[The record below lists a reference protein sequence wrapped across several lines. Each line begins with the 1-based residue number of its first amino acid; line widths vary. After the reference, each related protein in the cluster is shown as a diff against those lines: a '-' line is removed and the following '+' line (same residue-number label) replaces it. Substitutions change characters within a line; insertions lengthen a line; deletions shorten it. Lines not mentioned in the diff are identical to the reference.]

1 LKNLVIFDISRL
13 KFGNYLSRTVIICI
27 KMSEI
32 MFIISRIESLMYEV
46 TFDPV
51 LRKGKIIA
59 NLSIVNESDFK
70 NVLDLFR
77 QAMHSGLSVS
87 PYIKIIRPG
96 EKVGGMKIEKG
107 KIGIATACSITIDAV
122 LLKAGIPVKP
132 RFGGVVEIHDGTP
145 LRFTDILTYDSTT
158 IDPLD
163 VLMSQELTS
172 VTEMIRTGSGKI
184 LANMREAPMAAR
196 ERIEERLDAL
206 VEAGFACIL
215 EVGEPNSDILGV
227 QVGRDK
233 MGIAV
238 IGGTNPMAFVQEQ
251 GINIKTQEM
260 SRLMDIEEMSHIDE
274 LK

>member
-1 LKNLVIFDISRL
+1 
-13 KFGNYLSRTVIICI
+13 
-27 KMSEI
+27 MSEI
-32 MFIISRIESLMYEV
+32 MFIISRIEGLMYEV

-51 LRKGKIIA
+51 QRKGKIIV
-59 NLSIVNESDFK
+59 NTSIVDESDLDRA
-70 NVLDLFR
+70 LDLFR

-96 EKVGGMKIEKG
+96 EKAGDIKIEKG
-107 KIGIATACSITIDAV
+107 KIGLLTACSITIDGV

-132 RFGGVVEIHDGTP
+132 RFGGVVEIHDGSP
-145 LRFTDILTYDSTT
+145 LRFTEILTYDSTT

-163 VLMSQELTS
+163 VLMSQDLTS

-196 ERIEERLDAL
+196 DRIEERLDAL
-206 VEAGFACIL
+206 VEAGFSCIM
-215 EVGEPNSDILGV
+215 EVGEPNSDILGI

-238 IGGTNPMAFVQEQ
+238 IGGTNPMALVQEH
-251 GINIKTQEM
+251 GIDINTQEM
-260 SRLMDIEEMSHIDE
+260 SRLLDFEEMSHIDE
-274 LK
+274 IK

>member
-1 LKNLVIFDISRL
+1 MKNLVIFDISRL

>member
-1 LKNLVIFDISRL
+1 
-13 KFGNYLSRTVIICI
+13 
-27 KMSEI
+27 MSEI
-32 MFIISRIESLMYEV
+32 MLIIARIESLMYEV

-51 LRKGKIIA
+51 LRKGKIIV
-59 NLSIVNESDFK
+59 NTSIVDESDLDR
-70 NVLDLFR
+70 VLDLFR

-96 EKVGGMKIEKG
+96 EKGGDVKIEKG
-107 KIGIATACSITIDAV
+107 KIGLVTACSITIDGV

-145 LRFTDILTYDSTT
+145 LRFTEILTYDSTT

-172 VTEMIRTGSGKI
+172 VTEMIQTGSGKI

-196 ERIEERLDAL
+196 DRIEERLDAL
-206 VEAGFACIL
+206 VEAGFSCIM
-215 EVGEPNSDILGV
+215 EVGEPNSDILGI

-238 IGGTNPMAFVQEQ
+238 IGGTNPMALVQEH
-251 GINIKTQEM
+251 GIDINTQEM
-260 SRLMDIEEMSHIDE
+260 SRLLDIEEMSHIDE
-274 LK
+274 IK

>member
-1 LKNLVIFDISRL
+1 
-13 KFGNYLSRTVIICI
+13 
-27 KMSEI
+27 MSEI

-59 NLSIVNESDFK
+59 NLSKVNESDFK
-70 NVLDLFR
+70 KVLDLFR

-96 EKVGGMKIEKG
+96 EKVGD
-107 KIGIATACSITIDAV
+107 ITIDAV

-196 ERIEERLDAL
+196 DRIEERLDAL

-215 EVGEPNSDILGV
+215 EVGEPNSDILGI

-251 GINIKTQEM
+251 GIDIDTKEM
-260 SRLMDIEEMSHIDE
+260 SRLLDIEEMSHIDE
-274 LK
+274 IK

>member
-1 LKNLVIFDISRL
+1 
-13 KFGNYLSRTVIICI
+13 
-27 KMSEI
+27 MSEI

-46 TFDPV
+46 TFDP
-51 LRKGKIIA
+51 LARKGKIIA

-70 NVLDLFR
+70 KVLDLFR

-96 EKVGGMKIEKG
+96 EKVGDMKIEKG
-107 KIGIATACSITIDAV
+107 KIGIATTCSITIDAV

-196 ERIEERLDAL
+196 DRIEERLDAL

-215 EVGEPNSDILGV
+215 EVGEPNSDILGI

-251 GINIKTQEM
+251 GIDIETKEM
-260 SRLMDIEEMSHIDE
+260 SRLLDIEEMSHIDE